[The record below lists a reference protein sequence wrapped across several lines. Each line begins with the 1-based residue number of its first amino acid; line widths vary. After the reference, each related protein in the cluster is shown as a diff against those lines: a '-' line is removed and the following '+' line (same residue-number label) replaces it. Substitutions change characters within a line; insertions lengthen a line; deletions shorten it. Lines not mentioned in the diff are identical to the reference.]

1 MHIDLIPV
9 STSYKTFLQT
19 WKIFPEISETCSKL
33 STFPVHLN
41 HKDIKELEKSVELLT
56 PYQPERT
63 LRSCSYN
70 NLQIPKTRLVTY
82 GDRAFTSTGPSVWNA
97 LPLYVKQI
105 TDFD

>member
-56 PYQPERT
+56 PYQPH
-63 LRSCSYN
+63 
-70 NLQIPKTRLVTY
+70 
-82 GDRAFTSTGPSVWNA
+82 
-97 LPLYVKQI
+97 
-105 TDFD
+105 